1 VPRPH
6 SAGPSPIG
14 PLIPATVPMPP
25 VTLLGPHYTDQV
37 SSNRSSPRALRSSKP
52 NAATTGATRL
62 TAFAVPG
69 LAAQLAAVLESLP
82 GVRVQDSG
90 FDGRSDVVLFTADG
104 SALQQLLAVRL
115 AEDILVEVG
124 RTLRSEGDRAQW
136 IAGRLWRPG
145 RVRRALT
152 ARARMGRPVRER
164 ATFRVISRVLQERSF
179 QRTDLRRRVMDAIQ
193 RQQPQWRLA
202 DPADVEV
209 WVVEYLPGKFVA
221 GQRASDIQMRQHHGR
236 EVERSGALRP
246 TVAAAMVRLAGKPAG
261 LLLDPCCGS
270 GTILAEATEVG
281 WRAAGTDIDP
291 DAVRIARKNAP
302 GASIEQGDVRQLP
315 FQERSVD
322 ACVSNLPFGQQYSV
336 QGGMQRW
343 LQAALAELGRVT
355 RSGGRVVLLAP
366 SIPGAV
372 LPAGLRLRE
381 RIPIRLL
388 GTKTTIWAYDRR

>member
-1 VPRPH
+1 
-6 SAGPSPIG
+6 
-14 PLIPATVPMPP
+14 M
-25 VTLLGPHYTDQV
+25 
-37 SSNRSSPRALRSSKP
+37 
-52 NAATTGATRL
+52 GATRL
-62 TAFAVPG
+62 IAFAVPG
-69 LAAQLAAVLESLP
+69 LAAQLAAELESLP

-90 FDGRSDVVLFTADG
+90 FDGRSDVVLFTVDG
-104 SALQQLLAVRL
+104 STLQQFLAVRL
-115 AEDILVEVG
+115 AEDVLVEVG

-152 ARARMGRPVRER
+152 ARGRMGRPVPER
-164 ATFRVISRVLQERSF
+164 ATFRVITRVLHERSF
-179 QRTDLRRRVMDAIQ
+179 QRTDLRRHVMDTIQ

-202 DPADVEV
+202 DPADIEV
-209 WVVEYLPGKFVA
+209 WVVEYRPGKFVA
-221 GQRASDIQMRQHHGR
+221 GLRASDIQMRQHRGR

-270 GTILAEATEVG
+270 GTILAEATEIG

-322 ACVSNLPFGQQYSV
+322 ACVSNLPFSQQYSV

-372 LPAGLRLRE
+372 LPTGLRLRE

-388 GTKTTIWAYDRR
+388 GTKTSIWAYDRR